1 MPTEPNTIVV
11 YDIPDDRLRAKVAD
25 ICLDYGLQRIQ
36 FSAFLGPLAPSH
48 QEELLAKIKKR
59 AGKKEA
65 NVQIFPI
72 CERCWAKRLVW
83 VQKAKKKESPSESAT

>member
-1 MPTEPNTIVV
+1 MNTIVV

-36 FSAFLGPLAPSH
+36 FSAFLGALAPSH
-48 QEELLAKIKKR
+48 QEELLMKVKKK

-65 NVQIFPI
+65 NVQVFAI
-72 CERCWAKRLVW
+72 CDKCWDKRQVW
-83 VQKAKKKESPSESAT
+83 VQKPKKKAEESPSESAT